1 MPSGERRAADAA
13 KLNIRPYFFLS
24 YARTPRRDPADREN
38 PDRWVHKL
46 YKDLCDEI
54 LQMTDLAPA
63 EAGFMDV
70 DNKLGAEWS
79 PELMTA
85 LKNCRVFVP
94 LYSRRYFES
103 DNCGREW
110 FAFARRE
117 VTHRARGGE
126 RIDAIVPALWTR
138 LDRAKIPALAQSFQY
153 AHPELGER
161 YGADGFYGLMKLH
174 NHRADYKRAVHRLA
188 ERIIDIGDKS
198 VAHSDHDV
206 QRMERKDFQSLQ
218 SAFGPRSARR
228 TTIGK
233 LQVSVLAHDTSTL
246 PPGRSSDYYGDTP
259 SAWSPYQPSYPQP
272 VAEYVLELARKCM
285 DCDPLIEAFEAAAF
299 GDGNGGHG
307 SNGGN
312 GANGANG
319 GRLIPP
325 GICLVDAWVAM
336 SDAHGERLSLLN
348 ELAVPWVSVLI
359 PWNSDDQG
367 LSVEGE
373 RLRAKLGE
381 HLGRKLASVPR
392 RCRLAADGIPTIQD
406 LAQVLPE
413 LAMLMLRRYHKEAPA
428 PPAAAPAIPRPRL
441 RRSETGEPGGPQ

>member
-1 MPSGERRAADAA
+1 MPGGERRVLNAARLD
-13 KLNIRPYFFLS
+13 IRPYFFLS

-63 EAGFMDV
+63 EAGFMDM

-79 PELMTA
+79 PGLMAA
-85 LKNCRVFVP
+85 LKSCRVFVP

-117 VTHRARGGE
+117 VTHGWRGGK
-126 RIDAIVPALWTR
+126 RVDAIVPALWTR
-138 LDRAKIPALAQSFQY
+138 LDRSKIPAPAQLFQY

-161 YGADGFYGLMKLH
+161 YSTDGFYGLMKLR
-174 NHRADYKRAVHRLA
+174 NYRADYQRAVHRLA
-188 ERIIDIGDKS
+188 ERIIDVGDTS
-198 VAHSDHDV
+198 VAHSDDDV

-218 SAFGPRSARR
+218 SAFGPTSARR
-228 TTIGK
+228 STIGK
-233 LQVSVLAHDTSTL
+233 LRVSVLAHDTSSL
-246 PPGRSSDYYGDTP
+246 PPGRSRDYYGDTP
-259 SAWSPYQPSYPQP
+259 SAWAPYQPNYPQP

-299 GDGNGGHG
+299 GNAAAD
-307 SNGGN
+307 
-312 GANGANG
+312 
-319 GRLIPP
+319 RLIPP

-336 SDAHGERLSLLN
+336 SDAYSGKLSQLN
-348 ELAVPWVSVLI
+348 DLAVPWVSVLI

-367 LSVEGE
+367 LNMEGTL
-373 RLRAKLGE
+373 LRAKLEE
-381 HLGRKLASVPR
+381 HLGQKLASVPR
-392 RCRLAADGIPTIQD
+392 RCRLAARGIPTIQD

-428 PPAAAPAIPRPRL
+428 PPAAVPAIPRPRL
-441 RRSETGEPGGPQ
+441 RQSETGEPGGPQ